1 MPVRFAVISSGS
13 ARTLVAASGG
23 KVVAS
28 FLPGP
33 SPQALVRRLRERFP
47 DAEEA
52 PESEVAG
59 AGAMR
64 RWLEGD
70 PSGLASIP
78 VDLGGAPPFAGRVY
92 RELRKV
98 PPGRTLTYGELARR
112 AGSPGAARAVG
123 RAMATN
129 PLAPFVPCHRVVGSD
144 GGLTGFSAPG
154 GITLKARL
162 LATEARANP

>member
-1 MPVRFAVISSGS
+1 MSVRFAVISSGS
-13 ARTLVAASGG
+13 ATTLVAAAGG

-33 SPQALVRRLRERFP
+33 KPQALLRRLRERFP

-70 PSGLASIP
+70 PSALA
-78 VDLGGAPPFAGRVY
+78 
-92 RELRKV
+92 
-98 PPGRTLTYGELARR
+98 
-112 AGSPGAARAVG
+112 
-123 RAMATN
+123 
-129 PLAPFVPCHRVVGSD
+129 
-144 GGLTGFSAPG
+144 
-154 GITLKARL
+154 
-162 LATEARANP
+162 